1 MEADT
6 VGQRIR
12 DLRER
17 RGLSLRV
24 LAKTAGVT
32 KSAIHAVETGAR
44 RGKRLTLETGMKL
57 ARALGVSLDYL
68 TGMYDKQ
75 EG

>member
-6 VGQRIR
+6 VGQRLR
-12 DLRER
+12 DLREKQ
-17 RGLSLRV
+17 GLSRPALAAKAHVRV
-24 LAKTAGVT
+24 
-32 KSAIHAVETGAR
+32 SAIHAVESGKR
-44 RGKRLTLETGMKL
+44 HGKRLTLETGIRL

-68 TGMYDKQ
+68 AGTYEEM